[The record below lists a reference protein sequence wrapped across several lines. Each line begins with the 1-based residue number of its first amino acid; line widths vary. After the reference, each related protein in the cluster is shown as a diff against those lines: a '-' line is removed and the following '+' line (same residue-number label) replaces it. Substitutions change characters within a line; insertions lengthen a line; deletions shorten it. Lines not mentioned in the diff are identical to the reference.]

1 MLSGIPLC
9 QNISSILVLEHEVN
23 NNTVINEKY
32 KRQEI
37 LKFKVDSHSII
48 GPFE

>member
-23 NNTVINEKY
+23 YNTVINEEY
-32 KRQEI
+32 NLFVCNRGDTIQQT
-37 LKFKVDSHSII
+37 
-48 GPFE
+48 